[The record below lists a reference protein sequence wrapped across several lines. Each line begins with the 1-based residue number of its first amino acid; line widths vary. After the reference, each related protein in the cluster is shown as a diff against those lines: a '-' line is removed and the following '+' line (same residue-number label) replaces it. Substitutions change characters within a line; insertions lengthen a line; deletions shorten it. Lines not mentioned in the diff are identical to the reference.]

1 MVNKICKKKITLDTF
16 VNKIFI
22 TFVNMI
28 EDVNKRV
35 VEIQDRYQLTSA
47 QFAARLGIKRAR
59 LSHLSN
65 ARNNVSL
72 DFLLTV
78 LAKFPDINAE
88 WLMRGKGPMIKDTNE
103 TKFDKTPSKNQ
114 EPERKQEKPEA
125 QEKPV
130 SNEEKNQKVPTVEQ
144 NINQNQRIQNPEP
157 PLASNMLNS
166 QMVNNFFTPQTNG
179 KRIINVVLVF
189 SDNTFRPLNLE

>member
-1 MVNKICKKKITLDTF
+1 
-16 VNKIFI
+16 
-22 TFVNMI
+22 MI
-28 EDVNKRV
+28 QDVNKRV

-47 QFAARLGIKRAR
+47 QFAARLGIQRAR

-78 LAKFPDINAE
+78 LTKFPDVNAE
-88 WLMRGKGPMIKDTNE
+88 WLMRGKGSMIRDTNE
-103 TKFDKTPSKNQ
+103 GKFEKTAPKIQ
-114 EPERKQEKPEA
+114 EPDRKPEKSEPV
-125 QEKPV
+125 EKTLI
-130 SNEEKNQKVPTVEQ
+130 NEDKNPQVNKLDQ
-144 NINQNQRIQNPEP
+144 SINQNNRNQNPEHSE
-157 PLASNMLNS
+157 ASNVINS